1 MAAMT
6 TTTTPVNESITGATS
21 LNLSEVFKGLG
32 LNTLPEYLPTLLD
45 EARLQQL
52 SYEAFLHHALR
63 VELQGRQQ
71 RALERRIRT
80 ARLPFPARLE
90 TFDFSFQPTV
100 SERLVRELASLTF
113 IQTTTNV
120 VLVGPPGVGKTHL
133 ACALALRALEAGHTA
148 MFTTLRQLAS
158 AVLSPG
164 PRGGMAALRS
174 LSQPKLLVID
184 EVGYTRLTVEQAS
197 AFFEL
202 VTARYE
208 RGSIILTSNLSF
220 AEWGSLLGDE
230 VLATALLDRLL
241 HHAEVISIN
250 GRSYRMRHRMLT
262 DQPVEKDGK
271 NGKSVAAKKRGSNF
285 TGDLGQI

>member
-1 MAAMT
+1 M
-6 TTTTPVNESITGATS
+6 PQ
-21 LNLSEVFKGLG
+21 
-32 LNTLPEYLPTLLD
+32 YLPNLLD

-52 SYEAFLHHALR
+52 SYEAFLHQVLS

-71 RALERRIRT
+71 RALERRVRS

-100 SERLVRELASLTF
+100 SERLVRELSSLAF
-113 IQTTTNV
+113 LQTATNV
-120 VLVGPPGVGKTHL
+120 VLLGPPGVGKTHL

-148 MFTTLRQLAS
+148 MFTTLRQLAI
-158 AVLSPG
+158 AIQTPG
-164 PRGGMAALRS
+164 SKGGMAALKAY
-174 LSQPKLLVID
+174 SQPKLLVID
-184 EVGYTRLTVEQAS
+184 EVGYTRLSVEQAS
-197 AFFEL
+197 ALFDL
-202 VTARYE
+202 VAARYE

-250 GRSYRMRHRMLT
+250 GRSYRMRQRMLA
-262 DQPVEKDGK
+262 DQPKK
-271 NGKSVAAKKRGSNF
+271 KSVADNKVGGSIL
-285 TGDLGQI
+285 TA